1 MILATSSRGPIGIGS
16 ITRLGSFFVQEY
28 LRIMRGRLAKL
39 IAAVMLYSVL
49 AVPFIM
55 ERPPKELVN
64 FLAGWL
70 GGEGIQSKLVLFVW
84 IDASMNKLAV
94 ILGTVLAGGIIVD
107 EKSGGTL
114 DLLLSKPV
122 RAGDYFIVKLAASG
136 AAFSSFYLAGVL
148 GALVTFPWRVPGF
161 NPVDFLALSAVH
173 LFAALFSVAFAGT
186 MAVVFEQKLT
196 GMLVS
201 ILVLG
206 TLVSLAFLGF
216 YYPQLRT
223 VSYLNPF
230 FNGIV
235 LIGSINQYR
244 AIDIAVPIAALIGFN
259 IAISIVGRYRAIAI
273 LERR

>member
-1 MILATSSRGPIGIGS
+1 MTLATSLRAPTGS
-16 ITRLGSFFVQEY
+16 IARLGSFFVQEY

-39 IAAVMLYSVL
+39 IAAVMLCMVL
-49 AVPFIM
+49 AIPFIM

-64 FLAGWL
+64 LLADWL
-70 GGEGIQSKLVLFVW
+70 GAEDVQRKLVLFVW

-107 EKSGGTL
+107 EKSRGTL

-122 RAGDYFIVKLAASG
+122 RAGDYFIIKLAASG

-148 GALVTFPWRVPGF
+148 AALTIFPWRVPGF
-161 NPVDFLALSAVH
+161 SPVDFVALSAVH
-173 LFAALFSVAFAGT
+173 LFAALFAVAFAGT
-186 MAVVFEQKLT
+186 MAVLFEQKPT

-201 ILVLG
+201 ITVLG
-206 TLVSLAFLGF
+206 TLVSFAFLGF
-216 YYPQLRT
+216 YYPQLRS

-235 LIGSINQYR
+235 LIASIDHYG

-259 IAISIVGRYRAIAI
+259 VAISLVGRYRATAI